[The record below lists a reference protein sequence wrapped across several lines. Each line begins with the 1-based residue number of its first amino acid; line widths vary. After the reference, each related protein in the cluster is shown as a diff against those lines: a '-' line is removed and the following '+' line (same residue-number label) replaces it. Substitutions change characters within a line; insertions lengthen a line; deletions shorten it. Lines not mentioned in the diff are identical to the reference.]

1 MIWRTLLVDDWVD
14 AALLRS
20 SAAAAIGVP
29 EADVAVVDDELG
41 LLDVPE
47 SVAVLLERT
56 RQSRELPLQILAI
69 LRGPTLERRYEDMDA
84 ARRAVVR
91 FAGRVGRTVLVDHG
105 PIEPWELLRV
115 RPDGVEDIVTV
126 EWEETDDVDSAV
138 IVGARPLPE
147 PREHRVARASA

>member
-29 EADVAVVDDELG
+29 EAEVAVVDDELG
-41 LLDVPE
+41 LLAVPE
-47 SVAVLLERT
+47 SVTVLLERT
-56 RQSRELPLQILAI
+56 RQYRELPLQILAI
-69 LRGPTLERRYEDMDA
+69 LRDPDLERRYEDIDA

-91 FAGRVGRTVLVDHG
+91 LAGRVGRTVLVDHG

-138 IVGARPLPE
+138 VIGARSLPE
-147 PREHRVARASA
+147 SWEDPAARVSA